1 LDARGV
7 AFSGRRLGI
16 PVVVPRTR
24 AHCRDRSRCVSVV
37 RAGRYIQPSR
47 NKRIGGQVSRY
58 LTEHRAVGHPGGRE
72 KFIRRHASFLHEVLV
87 NPPQRISK
95 FVQVRPLH
103 SRTIVRSGFVAFNT
117 RMCFGRTNAARS
129 HESDDTGRPQGRC
142 RPSYVSL
149 ILRATSDVRLRVARR
164 QASGKNFF
172 AL

>member
-1 LDARGV
+1 MTTRVFPPASPQEWPDRRRRQISSKVIFFGRARGGLLRPQ
-7 AFSGRRLGI
+7 ARIPSSSQGRGPHR
-16 PVVVPRTR
+16 
-24 AHCRDRSRCVSVV
+24 RDRSRCVSVV

-117 RMCFGRTNAARS
+117 LARVFWP
-129 HESDDTGRPQGRC
+129 HQRG
-142 RPSYVSL
+142 
-149 ILRATSDVRLRVARR
+149 
-164 QASGKNFF
+164 
-172 AL
+172 ALS